1 MKKNDIDA
9 ILYRKS
15 YRCSMPQYYKMTNY
29 RLVLKLRCRVCKIPV
44 WSSPSSCHFHSA
56 SLPST
61 AHFCFLSDGTCYPA
75 IIHAEKL
82 SCFNPRQ
89 QLSCTLNYY
98 QDEAFTDGTMN
109 SDTSQFGINKSVH
122 RQKQTFDLACCL
134 QLLITFHCLED
145 MPSEHEAEGAH
156 SKTEKTIFTRRFS

>member
-15 YRCSMPQYYKMTNY
+15 HCCIMSQYYKMTNY

-44 WSSPSSCHFHSA
+44 FSSPSSCHFHNA

-61 AHFCFLSDGTCYPA
+61 AHFCFPSDGICYSA

-109 SDTSQFGINKSVH
+109 SDTSYLVLNKQVCP
-122 RQKQTFDLACCL
+122 QTETDF
-134 QLLITFHCLED
+134 
-145 MPSEHEAEGAH
+145 
-156 SKTEKTIFTRRFS
+156 